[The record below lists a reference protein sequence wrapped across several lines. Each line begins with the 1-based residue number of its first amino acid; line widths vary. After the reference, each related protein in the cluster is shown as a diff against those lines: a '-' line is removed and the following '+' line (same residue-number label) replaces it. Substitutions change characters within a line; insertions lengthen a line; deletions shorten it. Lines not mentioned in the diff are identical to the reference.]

1 MRKKW
6 HLAEELIGGLDLPW
20 EAMSKLPRME
30 LSGNRELFIDGHR
43 GVLDYSDTFIRILA
57 GSIMLEVS
65 GERLDLGGVTP
76 SAAVI
81 RGEIT
86 RIEFK

>member
-6 HLAEELIGGLDLPW
+6 HLAEELIGGFDLPW
-20 EAMSKLPRME
+20 EALSKLPRME

-43 GVLDYSDTFIRILA
+43 GVLDYDDKFIRILA